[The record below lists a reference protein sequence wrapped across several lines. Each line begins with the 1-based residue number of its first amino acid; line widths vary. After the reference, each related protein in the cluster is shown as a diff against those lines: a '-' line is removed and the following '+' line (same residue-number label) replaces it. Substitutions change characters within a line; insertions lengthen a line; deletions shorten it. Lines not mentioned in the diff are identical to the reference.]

1 MGLTQVKLIAAAVAL
16 LVAFIAGWQV
26 KGAFV
31 AKRDLAIAEAKAEF
45 IKAYQTA
52 EADKA
57 IILEQ
62 KLAELKANEKTIERE
77 RIKIIDRPV
86 YNNECLDVDGLQLI
100 ERARTGSSNPSE
112 SINKVSRVK

>member
-1 MGLTQVKLIAAAVAL
+1 MILAYWRQ
-16 LVAFIAGWQV
+16 LVAVLILVVTFIAGWQV
-26 KGAFV
+26 KSAFI

-57 IILEQ
+57 NILEQ

-86 YNNECLDVDGLQLI
+86 YSNECLDADGLQLI
-100 ERARTGSSNPSE
+100 ERARAGKTNSSQPANQ
-112 SINKVSRVK
+112 VSGAK

>member
-1 MGLTQVKLIAAAVAL
+1 MNPMQLKLIAAGVVLIATFV
-16 LVAFIAGWQV
+16 AGWET

-57 IILEQ
+57 GLLEQ

-77 RIKIIDRPV
+77 RIQIIDRPV
-86 YNNECLDVDGLQLI
+86 YSNECLDADGLQLI
-100 ERARTGSSNPSE
+100 ERARTGKTATSQPTD
-112 SINKVSRVK
+112 KVSGTK